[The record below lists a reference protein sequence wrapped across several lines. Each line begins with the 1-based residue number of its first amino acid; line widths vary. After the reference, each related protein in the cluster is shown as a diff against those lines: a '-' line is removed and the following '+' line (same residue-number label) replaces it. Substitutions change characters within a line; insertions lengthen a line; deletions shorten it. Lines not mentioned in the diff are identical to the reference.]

1 MGRPRETKPKGSD
14 LQTFIL
20 GLLLFLLVPVILPI
34 LPLMV
39 LIAADPPTS
48 AYMLQSPTRPV
59 AHDWVPAQRI
69 SPWMARAVIAS
80 EDQKFLHH
88 WGFDLEAIR
97 EAWEDNQRGAGRRG
111 ASTLTQQ
118 TVKNL
123 FLWPGGYLRK
133 AIEAWISFWA
143 DLLWSKH
150 RILELYLNLA
160 EFGPGIYGVEAAA
173 WHYFGHPAALLGP
186 QQAAQLAAVLPNPRK
201 MQVEPPSDYVSE
213 RAGWIQTQMQQ
224 MGPLPPALAWPTAE
238 QAAASAAAAP
248 AGLRR

>member
-1 MGRPRETKPKGSD
+1 MGRPSRKETPASD
-14 LQTFIL
+14 LQTFVL
-20 GLLLFLLVPVILPI
+20 GLLVFLLTPVLLPM
-34 LPLMV
+34 LPLMA
-39 LIAADPPTS
+39 LIVADPPTS

-59 AHDWVPAQRI
+59 SHDWVPAQRI
-69 SPWMARAVIAS
+69 SPWMARAVIAA

-97 EAWEDNQRGAGRRG
+97 EAWQDNQQGRGRRG

-123 FLWPGGYLRK
+123 FLWPGGYVRK

-173 WHYFGHPAALLGP
+173 WHYFGRPAALLGP

-201 MQVEPPSDYVSE
+201 MQAAPASDYVTE
-213 RAGWIQTQMQQ
+213 RAAWIQNQMAR
-224 MGPLPPALAWPTAE
+224 MGPLPAALAWPSPE
-238 QAAASAAAAP
+238 QAAASAAAVP